1 MLGFEMK
8 KYLLLLTLSLSL
20 YAQNPKSFAALGDV
34 LYNDVD
40 KFENLKE
47 MASMQ
52 EFRSSIDTYIA
63 LAAETKEMGFAIDIE
78 NAKDDKDVT
87 VDGKEYLIALRKLS
101 TEHDAIIDNS
111 RTRFKEAMGDE
122 DSETINGMINHGVIE
137 IDDYKDELIRYYEE
151 FGEDQ
156 NLSSL
161 ETMYAGYLAKQKR
174 ETKVT
179 DVSDTTVA
187 KSVPSAPKA
196 KTKVN
201 QKNEN
206 IKKRMRA
213 QDKAKTE
220 AFERAVEEEKQEEKA
235 KILEK
240 QKKELGIK

>member
-78 NAKDDKDVT
+78 NAKDDKDLA

-101 TEHDAIIDNS
+101 TEHDTIIDNS
-111 RTRFKEAMGDE
+111 RTRFEEAMGDE

-174 ETKVT
+174 ETKAT
-179 DVSDTTVA
+179 DVSDTTAV